1 MEILY
6 IRHILITVLAM
17 RM

>member
-6 IRHILITVLAM
+6 IRHILITILAM